1 MKKILMII
9 WVVLGIGVGS
19 QAQAQQLNLNYQ
31 MSVPFG
37 DQHDFISKMS
47 FRGFSVDYHYFLTER
62 LAVGASLGWNA
73 SYKHLDYTT
82 GNFTMNGDKVT
93 ISGDQF
99 RYLNVV
105 PLMADVRYFFTDGD
119 ACILPYA
126 GIGIGTTW
134 TETRLEVGDLLA
146 KEKGWQFAFAPE
158 VGVILPFSEFVGL
171 NVGAQYRYSV
181 KASGLPTLQD
191 LGIKV
196 GLSIR
201 W

>member
-1 MKKILMII
+1 
-9 WVVLGIGVGS
+9 
-19 QAQAQQLNLNYQ
+19 
-31 MSVPFG
+31 MSLPLG

-47 FRGFSVDYHYFLTER
+47 FRGFSMDYHYFLSES
-62 LAVGASLGWNA
+62 LAVGASLGWNTL
-73 SYKHLDYTT
+73 YKHLDYAT
-82 GNFTMNGDKVT
+82 GHFTMNGEKVT

-105 PLMADVRYFFTDGD
+105 PLMASVRYFFTDGD
-119 ACILPYA
+119 AVLLPYA
-126 GIGIGTTW
+126 GIGIGTNW
-134 TETRLEVGDLLA
+134 AEMRLEVGDLLA

-158 VGVILPFSEFVGL
+158 VGVVVPFSESVGL

-196 GLSIR
+196 GLSFN